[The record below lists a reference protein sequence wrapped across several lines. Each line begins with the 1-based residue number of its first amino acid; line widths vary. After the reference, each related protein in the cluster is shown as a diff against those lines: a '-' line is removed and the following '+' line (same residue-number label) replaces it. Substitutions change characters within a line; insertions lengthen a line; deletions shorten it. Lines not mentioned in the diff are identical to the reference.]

1 MTKLAFVYI
10 VLVFWENVIHIEHI
24 GTTSTVKSF
33 HRLFLNNPI
42 LVTEAWINYPQNNS
56 QQQYSWL
63 HTQKVSFKKIFTYN
77 AVRVCHSSD
86 SSGLRGCGLID
97 ITFRLLHRNM
107 WRHLLCVPPP
117 WAPALTQIPN
127 TLGHNAND
135 IPFKVIRS
143 QLTPKS
149 PLHTAIGSTRY
160 SEWER
165 LRARI
170 PSPRPRTHLC
180 VSQLWENQMVNMC
193 EHGDTSLTICQ
204 WSPLV
209 GPQQV

>member
-1 MTKLAFVYI
+1 MYAKKIMRCASFSLLLYIYMTKLAFVYI

-117 WAPALTQIPN
+117 VGTG
-127 TLGHNAND
+127 THTD
-135 IPFKVIRS
+135 
-143 QLTPKS
+143 PK
-149 PLHTAIGSTRY
+149 HTWPQCKWHSI
-160 SEWER
+160 
-165 LRARI
+165 
-170 PSPRPRTHLC
+170 
-180 VSQLWENQMVNMC
+180 Q
-193 EHGDTSLTICQ
+193 GD
-204 WSPLV
+204 
-209 GPQQV
+209 